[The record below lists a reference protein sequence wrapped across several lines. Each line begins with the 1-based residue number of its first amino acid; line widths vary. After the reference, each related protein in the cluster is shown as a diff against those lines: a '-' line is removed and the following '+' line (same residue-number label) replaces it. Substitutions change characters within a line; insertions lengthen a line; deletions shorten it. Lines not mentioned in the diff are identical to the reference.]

1 MITFYVR
8 LKPFSCNQ
16 VSDFLFSLIGC
27 CVLNEQAETALQLL
41 GTVAVLQLFVKKFLY
56 AAVSSIPLIWS
67 LPFWPKAA
75 SVVGGRVEKQLS
87 LHASFLYDNV
97 VFPFVLKYRSVGWV
111 CRIGKKPFK
120 TSKRFWIRKLH
131 LRSSLKKSR

>member
-16 VSDFLFSLIGC
+16 VSDFLFSLSGC
-27 CVLNEQAETALQLL
+27 CVLNEQAET
-41 GTVAVLQLFVKKFLY
+41 VKKFLY